1 MSSSF
6 KRSRTPE
13 RHQRRRRTNNKVP
26 TGWLDYTP
34 LNTWIENTRII
45 PFKCPLKRSILRH
58 LQEDERFSLDD
69 LTDRLANQGR
79 KIGLIIDLTDTDR
92 YYDYRDVEDMDIEY
106 CKIRVPG
113 HQDVPE
119 HSCRKFFRVV
129 DSFLRDN
136 RHNDKL
142 IGIHCTHGINRS
154 GYFIVRYLIEVFGLE
169 PNDAISAFNRARGHQ
184 MEKYTDDLRRRIPG
198 IATQVTSSDSDE
210 NDYYVKRDR
219 PLPYTRP
226 SVDPMSNDCS
236 AKASEIN
243 L

>member
-1 MSSSF
+1 MSSSME
-6 KRSRTPE
+6 RSRSSD
-13 RHQRRRRTNNKVP
+13 RQQRRRRTNNKVP

-58 LQEDERFSLDD
+58 IDEQERFSLDD
-69 LTDRLANQGR
+69 LTDRLASQGR

-119 HSCRKFFRVV
+119 QCCRKFFRVV
-129 DSFLRDN
+129 NSFLRDN
-136 RHNDKL
+136 QHNDKL

-154 GYFIVRYLIEVFGLE
+154 GYFIVRYLIEILGLQ
-169 PNDAISAFNRARGHQ
+169 PNDAIAAFNRARGHQ
-184 MEKYTDDLRRRIPG
+184 IEKYIDDLQRRIPVT
-198 IATQVTSSDSDE
+198 AAQMTSSNDHE
-210 NDYYVKRDR
+210 NDYYIERDR
-219 PLPYTRP
+219 PLPYSRP
-226 SVDPMSNDCS
+226 TIDTTSKDCS
-236 AKASEIN
+236 AKPSEIN
-243 L
+243 V